1 MVSIINSAFITFIKL
16 LPRSLVSIFAK
27 QYVAGEHADDVLKV
41 TKKLND
47 SGYRVTVDILGE
59 HFSDQNEIENIISE
73 YSLLYKLIEKNKLDA
88 NISIKPTHIGLDVS
102 YDYCLNSFKNILKTA
117 EKYNNFLRIDM
128 ESSKAT
134 DDTIKIYGELAENSF
149 NVGPVFQA
157 YLNRTYSDIQ
167 NIENKEKLNFRLC
180 KGIYKESPDIAI
192 ADYYEVNKNYLKI
205 LEYAFQNNI
214 YIGIATHDKTLIDQC
229 YELIRK
235 YNVDPEMFE
244 FQVLYG
250 VPMDD
255 YLKKHRK
262 NNYNVR
268 VYVPY
273 GKQWYEYSIRRIKEN
288 PNILLYVLKNL
299 FKQ

>member
-1 MVSIINSAFITFIKL
+1 MVSIINSVFITFIKL

-180 KGIYKESPDIAI
+180 KGIYKESSDIAI
-192 ADYYEVNKNYLKI
+192 ADYYEVNENYLKI

>member
-1 MVSIINSAFITFIKL
+1 MVSVINSIFIAFIKL
-16 LPRSLVSIFAK
+16 LPKSLVSIFAK
-27 QYVAGEHADDVLKV
+27 QYVAGEHIDDVLKV
-41 TKKLND
+41 VEKLNN
-47 SGYRVTVDILGE
+47 SGYKATVDILGE
-59 HFSDQNEIENIISE
+59 HFSDKSEINNIISE
-73 YSLLYKLIEKNKLDA
+73 YNMLYKLIKKNEFDA
-88 NISIKPTHIGLDVS
+88 NISIKPTHIGLDIS
-102 YDYCLNSFKNILKTA
+102 YDHCLNSFKNILSNA
-117 EKYNNFLRIDM
+117 EKYDNFLRIDM

-134 DDTIKIYGELAENSF
+134 DDTIKIYKELAASSC

-167 NIENKEKLNFRLC
+167 NMENKEKLNFRLC

-192 ADYYEVNKNYLKI
+192 TDYHEVNKNYLKI
-205 LEYAFQNNI
+205 LEYAFQHNI

-229 YELIRK
+229 YQLINK
-235 YNVDPEMFE
+235 YNVDSEMFE

-250 VPMDD
+250 VPMDG
-255 YLKKHRK
+255 YLEKHK
-262 NNYNVR
+262 ENNYNVR